1 MVGLAVWLIIWRVK
15 FSLLENVFGTL
26 GLALLVFGVALWQ
39 LHPHWGDLVHQIA
52 VPHKPKTEGTPVY
65 FYYAIALFG
74 AADAATAGAAHRYRQ
89 GRSATD
95 AHRREVAADGV
106 ASLPSAEPGQ
116 IDPAAAAPTST
127 SVTAP
132 TRPVVSPTST
142 SAVRPKRRVA
152 DRSRR
157 D

>member
-1 MVGLAVWLIIWRVK
+1 VLVLGFAVSAWQKYQDETRPVRTFRFDQNGNLVESITRVNPAYYLGADLIDFV
-15 FSLLENVFGTL
+15 L
-26 GLALLVFGVALWQ
+26 VALFA
-39 LHPHWGDLVHQIA
+39 WGVVRLI
-52 VPHKPKTEGTPVY
+52 
-65 FYYAIALFG
+65 
-74 AADAATAGAAHRYRQ
+74 DAATAGAAHRYRQ

-116 IDPAAAAPTST
+116 IAPAAAAPTST